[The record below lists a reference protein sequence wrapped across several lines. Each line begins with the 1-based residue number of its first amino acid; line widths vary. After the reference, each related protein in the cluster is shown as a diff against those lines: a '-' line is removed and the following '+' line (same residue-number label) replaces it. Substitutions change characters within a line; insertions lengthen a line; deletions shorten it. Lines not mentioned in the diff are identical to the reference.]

1 MARSISVKV
10 PTALLISQLE
20 TKLAEI
26 NEAIATYPQRRAEYE
41 KALQQYHLDV
51 ARFATKFVSENLDKI
66 GNEHDSLIRVSQGYG
81 NKVDLSFDRQ
91 AIEGFPVKPE
101 EPQRPNQERWFGRE
115 HATQKS
121 LIEKNL
127 KILKMTTQEE
137 VNASTYGA
145 VMEIL

>member
-1 MARSISVKV
+1 MARSISVKI
-10 PTALLISQLE
+10 PTATLIAQLE
-20 TKLAEI
+20 AKLAEI
-26 NEAIATYPQRRAEYE
+26 NEAIATYPQRKAEYDE
-41 KALQQYHLDV
+41 AVKQYNLDV

-66 GNEHDSLIRVSQGYG
+66 GNEHDSLIRVNNGYA
-81 NKVDLSFDRQ
+81 NRVELVFDRQ

-127 KILKMTTQEE
+127 KILRMTTQEE

>member
-20 TKLAEI
+20 SKLAEI
-26 NEAIATYPQRRAEYE
+26 NEAIAKYPQRKAQYE
-41 KALQQYHLDV
+41 EAVKQYHLDV

-66 GNEHDSLIRVSQGYG
+66 GNDHDSLIRVSSGYG
-81 NKVDLSFDRQ
+81 NKVELVFDRQ
-91 AIEGFPVKPE
+91 AIEGFPVKPD
-101 EPQRPNQERWFGRE
+101 EPERPNQQRWFGRE
-115 HATQKS
+115 HATQKE

-127 KILKMTTQEE
+127 KILRMTAQEE